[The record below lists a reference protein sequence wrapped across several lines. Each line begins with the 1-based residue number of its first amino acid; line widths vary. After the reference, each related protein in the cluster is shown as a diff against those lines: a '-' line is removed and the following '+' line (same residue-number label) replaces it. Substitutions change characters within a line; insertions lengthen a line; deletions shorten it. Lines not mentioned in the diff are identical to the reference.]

1 MITVIMTS
9 ITIMVIGNKT
19 SCLPRDA
26 CGEGGSTRHLEV
38 QAWGREVPVM
48 AGLLACSL
56 ELCDC
61 RCQGIHSRALQPGG
75 VILSPKQ
82 SSEVAEPGLSVCP
95 ASLWVRR
102 PLPRFPHRAK
112 WLQGLRLCAHT
123 PRCGKDGGGKAE
135 AMVPLR
141 DFP

>member
-1 MITVIMTS
+1 
-9 ITIMVIGNKT
+9 
-19 SCLPRDA
+19 
-26 CGEGGSTRHLEV
+26 
-38 QAWGREVPVM
+38 M

-112 WLQGLRLCAHT
+112 WLQGLVSVLTLHAVGRMEGER
-123 PRCGKDGGGKAE
+123 PRQWF
-135 AMVPLR
+135 L
-141 DFP
+141 